1 MPNYDEKTGISFG
14 VISQNSINLQSVDSW
29 YDNDSVYD
37 DYVTELE
44 ESVKNGDITDEEME
58 DNLQNYDNDYHHYYV
73 VDDDGIDA
81 EYFSDLN
88 SWYITR
94 SPYYTF
100 TKQCSPCCPGAG
112 DLDSPITLDDIE
124 CKTPNFYNVF
134 SPDGHK
140 KAYCLPKEYFD
151 EYAEIPY
158 RVFRVEDD
166 QEVI

>member
-1 MPNYDEKTGISFG
+1 MTNYDEKTGISYG
-14 VISQNSINLQSVDSW
+14 VISQNDINLDVINSW

-37 DYVTELE
+37 EYEKELSE
-44 ESVKNGDITDEEME
+44 AVKNGNMTDEEMD
-58 DNLQNYDNDYHHYYV
+58 DNLQNYDNNYHHYYV
-73 VDDDGIDA
+73 VDDEGIDA

-112 DLDSPITLDDIE
+112 DLSHSITKEEYDAGDHNAFMYG
-124 CKTPNFYNVF
+124 TV
-134 SPDGHK
+134 

-151 EYAEIPY
+151 EYSPLPY
-158 RVFRVEDD
+158 RVFRVDND

>member
-1 MPNYDEKTGISFG
+1 MTNYDEKTGISFG
-14 VISQNSINLQSVDSW
+14 VISQNSINLQSIDSW

-44 ESVKNGDITDEEME
+44 ESVKNGDITDEELE

-112 DLDSPITLDDIE
+112 DLESPITKEEYDAGDHN
-124 CKTPNFYNVF
+124 TFMYGTV
-134 SPDGHK
+134 

-151 EYAEIPY
+151 EYSEIPY
-158 RVFRVEDD
+158 KVFRVDNDE
-166 QEVI
+166 EVI